1 MLGFLNNDERSENQ
15 MGVRFACN
23 THYVYIPSSSMNRGL
38 WSKYMHNKK
47 YKRLLLLNLDK
58 V

>member
-38 WSKYMHNKK
+38 LSKYMHNKK
-47 YKRLLLLNLDK
+47 
-58 V
+58 